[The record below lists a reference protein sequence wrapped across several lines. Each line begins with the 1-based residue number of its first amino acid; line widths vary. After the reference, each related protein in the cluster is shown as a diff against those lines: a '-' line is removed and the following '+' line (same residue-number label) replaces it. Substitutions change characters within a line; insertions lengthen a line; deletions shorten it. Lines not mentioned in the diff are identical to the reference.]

1 MKTALI
7 TIGST
12 REYID
17 PVRYISNE
25 SSGKQGI
32 SLIKGLLKKNYKI
45 ICLHGYLKVKPII
58 SKKIKYIFTPNAK
71 SMLQEAKKNRKVDI
85 AIFNA
90 AVSDFYV
97 KSFSK
102 NKIKSKKGLTL
113 QLINNTDILKSIC
126 SSQKKP
132 LITVGFA
139 YETNNYLDNAK
150 RKLENKK
157 CDFIVLNYPL
167 KNDFIFNNNFNNG
180 GILDKQGN
188 YYEIGNVSKT
198 VFANKIIKHILRISN
213 D

>member
-25 SSGKQGI
+25 SSGKQGM

-58 SKKIKYIFTPNAK
+58 SRKIKYIFTPNAK
-71 SMLQEAKKNRKVDI
+71 SMLQEAKKNRRVDL

-113 QLINNTDILKSIC
+113 QLINNPDILKSIC

-150 RKLENKK
+150 KKLENKK

-198 VFANKIIKHILRISN
+198 VFANKIIKHILDI
-213 D
+213 

>member
-25 SSGKQGI
+25 SSGKQGM

-58 SKKIKYIFTPNAK
+58 SRKIKYIFTPNAK
-71 SMLQEAKKNRKVDI
+71 SMLQEAKKNRRVDL

-113 QLINNTDILKSIC
+113 QLINNPDILKSIC

-150 RKLENKK
+150 KKLENKK

-188 YYEIGNVSKT
+188 YYEVGNVSKT
-198 VFANKIIKHILRISN
+198 VFANKIIKHILEISN

>member
-25 SSGKQGI
+25 SSGKQGM
-32 SLIKGLLKKNYKI
+32 SLIKGLLKKNYRI
-45 ICLHGYLKVKPII
+45 ICLHGYLQVKPII

-71 SMLQEAKKNRKVDI
+71 SMLQEAKKNHKVDI

-113 QLINNTDILKSIC
+113 QLINNPDILKSIC

-150 RKLENKK
+150 KKLENKK

-188 YYEIGNVSKT
+188 YYEVGNVSKT
-198 VFANKIIKHILRISN
+198 VFANKIIKHILEISN

>member
-25 SSGKQGI
+25 SSGKQGM
-32 SLIKGLLKKNYKI
+32 SLIKGLLKKNYKV

-58 SKKIKYIFTPNAK
+58 SRKIKYIFTPNAK
-71 SMLQEAKKNRKVDI
+71 SMLQEAKKNRRVDL

-113 QLINNTDILKSIC
+113 QLINNPDILKSIC
-126 SSQKKP
+126 SSQIKP

-150 RKLENKK
+150 KKLENKK

-188 YYEIGNVSKT
+188 YYEVGNVSKT
-198 VFANKIIKHILRISN
+198 VFANKIIKHILEISN

>member
-25 SSGKQGI
+25 SSGKQGM

-58 SKKIKYIFTPNAK
+58 SSKIKYIFTPNAK
-71 SMLQEAKKNRKVDI
+71 SMLQEAKKNFKVDI

-113 QLINNTDILKSIC
+113 QLINNPDILKSIC

-150 RKLENKK
+150 KKLENKK

-180 GILDKQGN
+180 SILDKQGN

-198 VFANKIIKHILRISN
+198 VFANKIIKHILEI
-213 D
+213 

>member
-25 SSGKQGI
+25 SSGKQGM
-32 SLIKGLLKKNYKI
+32 SLIKGLLKKNYKV

-58 SKKIKYIFTPNAK
+58 SRKIKYIFTPNAK
-71 SMLQEAKKNRKVDI
+71 SMLQEAKKNRKVDL

-113 QLINNTDILKSIC
+113 QLINNPDILKSIC

-150 RKLENKK
+150 KKLENKK
-157 CDFIVLNYPL
+157 CDFIILNYPL

-188 YYEIGNVSKT
+188 YYEVGNVSKT
-198 VFANKIIKHILRISN
+198 VFANKIIKHILEISN

>member
-58 SKKIKYIFTPNAK
+58 SRKIKYIFTPNAK
-71 SMLQEAKKNRKVDI
+71 SMLQEAKKNRRVDL

-113 QLINNTDILKSIC
+113 QLINNPDILKSIC

-150 RKLENKK
+150 KKLENKK

-188 YYEIGNVSKT
+188 YYEVGNVSKT
-198 VFANKIIKHILRISN
+198 VFANKIIKHILEISN

>member
-25 SSGKQGI
+25 SSGKQGM

-58 SKKIKYIFTPNAK
+58 SRKIKYIFTPNAK
-71 SMLQEAKKNRKVDI
+71 SMLQEAKKNRRVDL

-113 QLINNTDILKSIC
+113 QLINNPDILKSIC

-157 CDFIVLNYPL
+157 CDFIILNYPL

-188 YYEIGNVSKT
+188 YYEVGNVSKT
-198 VFANKIIKHILRISN
+198 VFANKIIKHILEISN

>member
-25 SSGKQGI
+25 SSGKQGM

-58 SKKIKYIFTPNAK
+58 SRKIKYIFTPNAK
-71 SMLQEAKKNRKVDI
+71 SMLQEAKKNRRVDL

-113 QLINNTDILKSIC
+113 QLINNPDILKSIC

-150 RKLENKK
+150 KKLENKK

-188 YYEIGNVSKT
+188 YYEVGNVSKT
-198 VFANKIIKHILRISN
+198 VFANKIIKHILKVSN

>member
-1 MKTALI
+1 LKTALI

-25 SSGKQGI
+25 SSGKQGM

-58 SKKIKYIFTPNAK
+58 SRKIKYIFTPNAK
-71 SMLQEAKKNRKVDI
+71 SMLQEAKKNYKVDI

-97 KSFSK
+97 KSFSQ

-113 QLINNTDILKSIC
+113 QLINNPDILKSIC

-150 RKLENKK
+150 KKLENKK

-198 VFANKIIKHILRISN
+198 VFANKIIKHILEI
-213 D
+213 

>member
-25 SSGKQGI
+25 SSGKQGM

-58 SKKIKYIFTPNAK
+58 SRKIKYIFTPNAK
-71 SMLQEAKKNRKVDI
+71 SMLQEAKKNRRVDL

-90 AVSDFYV
+90 AVSDYYV

-113 QLINNTDILKSIC
+113 QLINNPDILKSIC

-150 RKLENKK
+150 KKLENKK

-188 YYEIGNVSKT
+188 YYEVGNVSKT
-198 VFANKIIKHILRISN
+198 VFANKIIKHILEISN

>member
-25 SSGKQGI
+25 SSGKQGMSI
-32 SLIKGLLKKNYKI
+32 IKGLLKKNYKV

-58 SKKIKYIFTPNAK
+58 SRKIKYIFTPNAK
-71 SMLQEAKKNRKVDI
+71 SMLQEAKKNRKVDL

-113 QLINNTDILKSIC
+113 QLINNPDILKSIC

-150 RKLENKK
+150 KKLENKK

-198 VFANKIIKHILRISN
+198 VFANKIIKHILEISN

>member
-25 SSGKQGI
+25 SSGKQGM
-32 SLIKGLLKKNYKI
+32 SLIRSLLKKNYRI
-45 ICLHGYLKVKPII
+45 ICLHGYLQVKPII
-58 SKKIKYIFTPNAK
+58 SKEIKYIFTPNAK
-71 SMLQEAKKNRKVDI
+71 SMLQEAKKIYKVDI

-90 AVSDFYV
+90 AVSDYYV

-113 QLINNTDILKSIC
+113 QLINNPDILKSI
-126 SSQKKP
+126 SSSRNKP

-139 YETNNYLDNAK
+139 YETNNFLDNAK
-150 RKLENKK
+150 KKLKNKK

-188 YYEIGNVSKT
+188 YYEIGNVTKT
-198 VFANKIIKHILRISN
+198 VFANKIIKHILEI
-213 D
+213 

>member
-25 SSGKQGI
+25 SSGKQGM

-58 SKKIKYIFTPNAK
+58 SRKIKYIFTPNAK
-71 SMLQEAKKNRKVDI
+71 SMLQEAKKNRRVDL

-102 NKIKSKKGLTL
+102 NKIKSKKALTL
-113 QLINNTDILKSIC
+113 QLINNPDILKSIC

-150 RKLENKK
+150 KKLENKK
-157 CDFIVLNYPL
+157 CDFIILNYPL

-188 YYEIGNVSKT
+188 YYEVGNVSKT
-198 VFANKIIKHILRISN
+198 VFANKIIKHILDI
-213 D
+213 

>member
-58 SKKIKYIFTPNAK
+58 SRKIKYIFTPNAK

-113 QLINNTDILKSIC
+113 QLVNNPDILKSIC
-126 SSQKKP
+126 SSPKKP

-150 RKLENKK
+150 KKLENKK

-167 KNDFIFNNNFNNG
+167 KNDYIFNNNFNNG

-188 YYEIGNVSKT
+188 YYEVGNVSKT
-198 VFANKIIKHILRISN
+198 VFANKIIKHILEISN

>member
-25 SSGKQGI
+25 SSGKQGM

-58 SKKIKYIFTPNAK
+58 SRKIKYIFTPNAK
-71 SMLQEAKKNRKVDI
+71 SMLQEAKKNHKVDI

-113 QLINNTDILKSIC
+113 QLINNPDILKSIC

-150 RKLENKK
+150 KKLENKK

-198 VFANKIIKHILRISN
+198 VFANKIIKHILEISN

>member
-7 TIGST
+7 TIGTT

-25 SSGKQGI
+25 SSGKQGM
-32 SLIKGLLKKNYKI
+32 SVIKGLLKKNYKI
-45 ICLHGYLKVKPII
+45 ICLHGYLQVKPII
-58 SKKIKYIFTPNAK
+58 SKKIKYIFTPDAK
-71 SMLQEAKKNRKVDI
+71 SMLQEAKKCHKVDI

-97 KSFSK
+97 KSFNK

-113 QLINNTDILKSIC
+113 QLINNADILKSIC

-150 RKLENKK
+150 KKLENKK

-198 VFANKIIKHILRISN
+198 VFANKIIKHILEI
-213 D
+213 

>member
-25 SSGKQGI
+25 SSGKQGM

-58 SKKIKYIFTPNAK
+58 SRKVKYIFTPNAK
-71 SMLQEAKKNRKVDI
+71 SMLQEAKKNHKVDI

-97 KSFSK
+97 KSFSQ

-113 QLINNTDILKSIC
+113 QLINNPDILKSIC

-150 RKLENKK
+150 KKLENKK

-167 KNDFIFNNNFNNG
+167 KDDFIFNNNFNNG

-198 VFANKIIKHILRISN
+198 VFANKIIKHILGI
-213 D
+213 

>member
-25 SSGKQGI
+25 SSGKQGM

-45 ICLHGYLKVKPII
+45 ICLHGYLQVKPII

-71 SMLQEAKKNRKVDI
+71 SMLQEAKKNYKVDI

-97 KSFSK
+97 RSFSK

-113 QLINNTDILKSIC
+113 QLINNPDILKSIS

-139 YETNNYLDNAK
+139 YETNNYIDNAK
-150 RKLENKK
+150 KKLENKK

-167 KNDFIFNNNFNNG
+167 KNTFIFNNNFNNG

-198 VFANKIIKHILRISN
+198 VFANKIIKHILEISN

>member
-25 SSGKQGI
+25 SSGKQGM
-32 SLIKGLLKKNYKI
+32 SLINGLLKKNYKI

-58 SKKIKYIFTPNAK
+58 SRKVKYIFTPNAK
-71 SMLQEAKKNRKVDI
+71 SMLQEAKKNHKVDI

-97 KSFSK
+97 KSFSQ

-113 QLINNTDILKSIC
+113 QLINNPDILKSIC

-150 RKLENKK
+150 KKLENKK

-198 VFANKIIKHILRISN
+198 VFANKIIKHILEI
-213 D
+213 

>member
-25 SSGKQGI
+25 SSGKQGM
-32 SLIKGLLKKNYKI
+32 SLIKGLLKKNYRI
-45 ICLHGYLKVKPII
+45 ICLHGYLQIKPII

-71 SMLQEAKKNRKVDI
+71 IMLQEAKKNFKVDI

-113 QLINNTDILKSIC
+113 QLINNPDILKSIC

-150 RKLENKK
+150 KKLENKK

-198 VFANKIIKHILRISN
+198 VFANKIIKHILEISN

>member
-71 SMLQEAKKNRKVDI
+71 SMLQEAKKNHKVDI

-113 QLINNTDILKSIC
+113 QLINNPDILKSIC

-150 RKLENKK
+150 KKLENKK

-198 VFANKIIKHILRISN
+198 VFANKIIKHILKISN

>member
-25 SSGKQGI
+25 SSGKQGM

-58 SKKIKYIFTPNAK
+58 SRKIKYIFTPNAK

-113 QLINNTDILKSIC
+113 QLINNPDILKSIC

-150 RKLENKK
+150 KKLENKK

-198 VFANKIIKHILRISN
+198 VFANKIIKHILEISN

>member
-25 SSGKQGI
+25 SSGKQGM

-58 SKKIKYIFTPNAK
+58 SRKIKYIFTPNAK

-113 QLINNTDILKSIC
+113 QLINNPDILKSIC

-150 RKLENKK
+150 KKLENKK
-157 CDFIVLNYPL
+157 CDFIILNYPL

-198 VFANKIIKHILRISN
+198 VFANKIIKHILEISN

>member
-25 SSGKQGI
+25 SSGKQGM

-58 SKKIKYIFTPNAK
+58 SRKIKYIFTPNAK
-71 SMLQEAKKNRKVDI
+71 SMLQEAKKNRRVDL

-113 QLINNTDILKSIC
+113 QLINNPDILKSIC

-150 RKLENKK
+150 KKLENKK
-157 CDFIVLNYPL
+157 CDFIILNYPL

-180 GILDKQGN
+180 GILDNQGN

-198 VFANKIIKHILRISN
+198 VFANKIIKHILKISN

>member
-25 SSGKQGI
+25 SSGKQGM
-32 SLIKGLLKKNYKI
+32 SLIKGLLKKNYKV

-58 SKKIKYIFTPNAK
+58 SRKIKYIFTPNAK
-71 SMLQEAKKNRKVDI
+71 SMLQEAKKNRRVDL

-102 NKIKSKKGLTL
+102 NKIKSKKALTL
-113 QLINNTDILKSIC
+113 QLINNPDILKSIC

-150 RKLENKK
+150 KKLENKK

-180 GILDKQGN
+180 GILDKQGK

-198 VFANKIIKHILRISN
+198 VFANKIIKHILEISN

>member
-25 SSGKQGI
+25 SSGKQGMSI
-32 SLIKGLLKKNYKI
+32 IKGLLKKNYKI
-45 ICLHGYLKVKPII
+45 ICLHGYLQVKPII
-58 SKKIKYIFTPNAK
+58 SKKIKYIFTPDAK
-71 SMLQEAKKNRKVDI
+71 SMLQEAKKCHKVDI

-97 KSFSK
+97 KSFNK

-113 QLINNTDILKSIC
+113 QLINNPDILKSIC

-150 RKLENKK
+150 KKLENKK

-198 VFANKIIKHILRISN
+198 VFANKIIKHILEI
-213 D
+213 

>member
-25 SSGKQGI
+25 SSGKQGM
-32 SLIKGLLKKNYKI
+32 SLIKGLLKKNYRI
-45 ICLHGYLKVKPII
+45 ICLHGYLQVKPIL

-113 QLINNTDILKSIC
+113 QLINNPDILKSIC

-150 RKLENKK
+150 KKLENKK

-188 YYEIGNVSKT
+188 YYEVGNVSKT
-198 VFANKIIKHILRISN
+198 VFANKIIKHILEISN

>member
-25 SSGKQGI
+25 SSGKQGM

-58 SKKIKYIFTPNAK
+58 SRKIKYIFTPNAK
-71 SMLQEAKKNRKVDI
+71 SMLQEAKKNRRVDL

-113 QLINNTDILKSIC
+113 QLINNPDILKSIC
-126 SSQKKP
+126 YSQKKP

-150 RKLENKK
+150 KKLENKK
-157 CDFIVLNYPL
+157 CDFIILNYPL

-188 YYEIGNVSKT
+188 YYEVGNVSKT
-198 VFANKIIKHILRISN
+198 VFANKIIKHILEISN

>member
-25 SSGKQGI
+25 SSGKQGM

-45 ICLHGYLKVKPII
+45 ICLHGYLQVKPVI
-58 SKKIKYIFTPNAK
+58 SKKIKYIFAPNAK
-71 SMLQEAKKNRKVDI
+71 SMLQEAKKNHKVDI

-113 QLINNTDILKSIC
+113 QLINNPDILKSIC

-139 YETNNYLDNAK
+139 YETNNFLDNAK
-150 RKLENKK
+150 KKLKNKK

-198 VFANKIIKHILRISN
+198 VFANKIIKHILEISN

>member
-1 MKTALI
+1 LKTALI

-25 SSGKQGI
+25 SSGKQGMSI
-32 SLIKGLLKKNYKI
+32 IKGLLKKNYKV

-58 SKKIKYIFTPNAK
+58 SRKIKYIFTPNAK
-71 SMLQEAKKNRKVDI
+71 SMLQEAKKNHKVDI

-113 QLINNTDILKSIC
+113 QLINNPDILKSIC

-150 RKLENKK
+150 KKLENKK

-198 VFANKIIKHILRISN
+198 VFANKIIKHILGI
-213 D
+213 

>member
-1 MKTALI
+1 LKTALI

-25 SSGKQGI
+25 SSGKQGV

-58 SKKIKYIFTPNAK
+58 SRKIKYIFTPNAK
-71 SMLQEAKKNRKVDI
+71 SMLQEAKKNHKVDI

-113 QLINNTDILKSIC
+113 QLINNPDILKSIC

-150 RKLENKK
+150 KKLENKK

-198 VFANKIIKHILRISN
+198 VFANKIIKHILEI
-213 D
+213 

>member
-25 SSGKQGI
+25 SSGKQGM
-32 SLIKGLLKKNYKI
+32 SLIKGLLKKNYRI
-45 ICLHGYLKVKPII
+45 ICLHGYLQIKPII

-71 SMLQEAKKNRKVDI
+71 IMLKEAKKNNKVDI

-90 AVSDFYV
+90 AVSDYYV

-102 NKIKSKKGLTL
+102 NKIKRKKGLTL
-113 QLINNTDILKSIC
+113 QLINNPDILKSIS

-139 YETNNYLDNAK
+139 YETNDYLDNAK
-150 RKLENKK
+150 KKLENKK

-167 KNDFIFNNNFNNG
+167 KNSFIFNNKFNNG

-198 VFANKIIKHILRISN
+198 VFANKIINHILKISN

>member
-25 SSGKQGI
+25 SSGKQGM
-32 SLIKGLLKKNYKI
+32 SLIKGLLKKNYRI
-45 ICLHGYLKVKPII
+45 ICLHGYLQIKPII

-71 SMLQEAKKNRKVDI
+71 IMLQEARKNNKVDI

-90 AVSDFYV
+90 AVSDYYV

-102 NKIKSKKGLTL
+102 NKIKRKKGLTL
-113 QLINNTDILKSIC
+113 QLINNPDILKSIS

-139 YETNNYLDNAK
+139 YETNDYLDNAK
-150 RKLENKK
+150 KKLENKK

-167 KNDFIFNNNFNNG
+167 KNSFIFNNKFNNG
-180 GILDKQGN
+180 GILDKQGS
-188 YYEIGNVSKT
+188 YYEIGYVSKT
-198 VFANKIIKHILRISN
+198 VFANKIINHILKISN

>member
-25 SSGKQGI
+25 SSGKQGM
-32 SLIKGLLKKNYKI
+32 SLIKGLLKKNYKV

-58 SKKIKYIFTPNAK
+58 SRKIKYIFTPNAK
-71 SMLQEAKKNRKVDI
+71 SMLQEAKKNRRVDL

-113 QLINNTDILKSIC
+113 QLINNPDILKSIC

-150 RKLENKK
+150 KKLENKK

-180 GILDKQGN
+180 GILDKQGK

-198 VFANKIIKHILRISN
+198 VFANKIIKHILKISN

>member
-25 SSGKQGI
+25 SSGKQGV

-58 SKKIKYIFTPNAK
+58 SRKIKYIFTPNAK
-71 SMLQEAKKNRKVDI
+71 SMFREAKKNFKVDI

-97 KSFSK
+97 KNFSK
-102 NKIKSKKGLTL
+102 NKIKSKKGLSL
-113 QLINNTDILKSIC
+113 QLKNNPDILKSIC

-150 RKLENKK
+150 KKLENKK

-198 VFANKIIKHILRISN
+198 VFANKIINHILKISN